1 MPGDGVKAMR
11 LAEITRR
18 MSADGVPKRLGDERK
33 LQKILRR
40 EWPGRQKGNQGGVSE
55 MLS

>member
-1 MPGDGVKAMR
+1 MKAMR

-40 EWPGRQKGNQGGVSE
+40 EWPGRQTGNQGGVSE